1 MTMRFIRFF
10 HSCQKGAA
18 GAEMALMLPL
28 LVTLMFGSF
37 ELSNYFWTEH
47 KVVKGV
53 RDGARFAARL
63 NFTNFE
69 CPTDDGDPDTP
80 PDPGTGN
87 LDPALET
94 QIKEVTR
101 TGLVADGTATVADWV
116 NGDVD
121 IAVTCP
127 DAALDESG
135 DSAVTTG
142 IYANLDNAPIVTVST
157 TVSYNSLFET
167 LGFDATELS
176 VSASSQSAVMGF

>member
-1 MTMRFIRFF
+1 MMMQFF
-10 HSCQKGAA
+10 RSFSRCQKGAA
-18 GAEMALMLPL
+18 GAEMALMVPL
-28 LVTLMFGSF
+28 LVTIMFGSF
-37 ELSNYFWTEH
+37 EISSYFWTEH

-63 NFTNFE
+63 SFTNFE
-69 CPTDDGDPDTP
+69 CPVDDGDPDTP

-87 LDPALET
+87 LDSALET

-101 TGLVADGTATVADWV
+101 TGLVSDGTATVVDWV
-116 NGDVD
+116 NDDVD

-135 DSAVTTG
+135 GSAVTTG
-142 IYANLDNAPIVTVST
+142 IYTNLDNAPIVTVST
-157 TVSYNSLFET
+157 TVSYSPLFEK
-167 LGFDATELS
+167 LGFDATELD